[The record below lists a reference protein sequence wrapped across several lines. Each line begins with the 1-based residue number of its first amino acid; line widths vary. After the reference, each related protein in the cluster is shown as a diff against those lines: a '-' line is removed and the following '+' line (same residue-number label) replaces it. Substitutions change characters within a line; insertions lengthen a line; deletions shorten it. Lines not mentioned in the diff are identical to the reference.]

1 MNALALE
8 GEASGQGS
16 QELRLSSARAD
27 FSVAGILRLLGS
39 GPGAQILM
47 ALGSR
52 SLRTE
57 QLAERVQ
64 GFSSRS
70 VYRYVSRME
79 AHDLIDRHREPGVPS
94 KVILSLREPTG
105 RELFRLLRTFTATAG
120 SRAFSNGRWSGPWS
134 PMNLLSELWQLDF
147 VKELSREP
155 RPVTELSRVA
165 RDLTYHQVNRRVG
178 LFHSGG
184 LLLASPAKGAG
195 KRYALSDYGRSSM
208 ALVAGIGRWRRHVIA
223 DGIPGLSAGEMVTVL
238 RAVIPL
244 AMLPHYSE
252 MTLSLGVSGDVDG
265 SGHRSVQTLGV
276 EVDGSGK
283 LRCLDTDAV
292 QGNGSAIATT
302 NTWFSALLDG
312 NRGRVQVRGDL
323 TLVDSLLTR
332 IYDVL
337 WEQD

>member
-1 MNALALE
+1 MKALALD
-8 GEASGQGS
+8 GEAAGQGS

-64 GFSSRS
+64 DFSSRS

-79 AHDLIDRHREPGVPS
+79 AHDLIDRRREPGVPS
-94 KVILSLREPTG
+94 KVVLSLREPTG
-105 RELFRLLRTFTATAG
+105 RELFRLLRTFTATAS
-120 SRAFSNGRWSGPWS
+120 SRAFSRGRWSGPWS
-134 PMNLLSELWQLDF
+134 PMNLLSELWQLGF

-155 RPVTELSRVA
+155 RPVTELSQVA
-165 RDLTYHQVNRRVG
+165 QNLTYHQVNRRVG

-184 LLLASPAKGAG
+184 LLLASPTKRAG
-195 KRYALSDYGRSSM
+195 RQYSLSDYGRSCM

-223 DGIPGLSAGEMVTVL
+223 DGIPGLSVGEMATVL

-244 AMLPHYSE
+244 ARLPHHRE
-252 MTLSLGVSGDVDG
+252 MTLSLGVSGDVDE
-265 SGHRSVQTLGV
+265 SGHRTVQTLGV
-276 EVDGSGK
+276 GIDGSGK
-283 LRCLDTDAV
+283 PCCLGDVDDQAD
-292 QGNGSAIATT
+292 GSAVATT

-323 TLVDSLLTR
+323 TLVDSLLTGL
-332 IYDVL
+332 YDVL